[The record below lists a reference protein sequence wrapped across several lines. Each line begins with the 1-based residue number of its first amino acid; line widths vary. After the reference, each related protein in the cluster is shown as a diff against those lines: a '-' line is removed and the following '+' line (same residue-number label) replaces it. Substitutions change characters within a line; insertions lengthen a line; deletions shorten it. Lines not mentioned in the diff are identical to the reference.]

1 MPYELAEKQ
10 VLYNGSKVRLELHHL
25 VDPESGKRTKREVC
39 VHPGAVAILALRG
52 EGDDQTVLL
61 VRNRRYAVGRS
72 LLELPAG
79 TLEKGEMP
87 IDCAGRELQEE
98 TGHLAGRL
106 RPLGTFYTSPGIL
119 SESMHAFVA
128 TDLEATR
135 QALEEG
141 EEIEVEER
149 PYAEVIRL
157 IRDGQIVDGKTIAA
171 VLMYD
176 RFHRD
181 PPVPTGDDD
190 EDAPIAVG

>member
-1 MPYELAEKQ
+1 MAYEVAEKQ
-10 VLYNGSKVRLELHHL
+10 VLYNGSKVRLEVHHL
-25 VDPESGKRTKREVC
+25 LDAESGKRTKREVC

-52 EGDDQTVLL
+52 GGDRQTVLL
-61 VRNRRYAVGRS
+61 VRNKRYAVGRS

-98 TGHLAGRL
+98 TGFLAGRL
-106 RPLGTFYTSPGIL
+106 RPLGTFFTSPGIL
-119 SESMHAFVA
+119 SETMHAFVA
-128 TDLEATR
+128 TDLEETR

-141 EEIEVEER
+141 EELEVEER
-149 PYAEVIRL
+149 PYAEVIHL

-176 RFHRD
+176 NFHRD
-181 PPVPTGDDD
+181 PPDQSAEDDD
-190 EDAPIAVG
+190 ESPIPI